1 MECQGSLVTAIQNSP
16 SWKKKMP
23 GPKVITDLVVEAL
36 RAKNPRTRYHGAS
49 GAGLIL
55 FLRFVLPDRIYDR
68 LIMSQ
73 YR

>member
-1 MECQGSLVTAIQNSP
+1 
-16 SWKKKMP
+16 MP